1 MNYLNYLN
9 YEKIVLGSEIL
20 LYNSLL
26 QETIPDGMMF
36 LDDEI
41 VDTKTFETI
50 RKATNEERR
59 MFYQIRLNKLKM
71 KEMER
76 C

>member
-1 MNYLNYLN
+1 MNYYNYLN
-9 YEKIVLGSEIL
+9 YEKIELGCEIL

-50 RKATNEERR
+50 RKATDEERE
-59 MFYQIRLNKLKM
+59 MFYNIRLIRLKI

>member
-1 MNYLNYLN
+1 MNYLN

-50 RKATNEERR
+50 RKATNEERE
-59 MFYQIRLNKLKM
+59 MFYNIRLIRLKI
-71 KEMER
+71 KEMEE
-76 C
+76 